1 LRSWFGLGGKKA
13 LVVGASQG
21 LGREIA
27 IGLAKAG
34 SDVAC
39 AARNAAG
46 LQNTVNAVRNLG
58 REAVSI
64 PTDVTQEQQIA
75 ALIHQTN
82 QIFGRIDI
90 LIYCA
95 GMMYASSSLEMS
107 VADWETVLKTNLTG
121 AFVSCRETAKTMKRH
136 GSGRIILVGSA
147 FAQRVLPYCLAY
159 VVSKAGLS
167 QMIRNLSFEWARYGI
182 RVNGIAPG
190 YFDTDMPAAVLGDAK
205 SRETVLNR
213 IPLKRVGDP
222 PEIAPLAVYLAGD
235 ACGYMTGEIICMDGG
250 QVHNTS

>member
-1 LRSWFGLGGKKA
+1 LRNWFGLEHKKA

-21 LGREIA
+21 LGREMA

-46 LQNTVNAVRNLG
+46 LKDTVDIIRDLG

-64 PTDVTQEQQIA
+64 PTDITREQHVTT
-75 ALIHQTN
+75 LIQKTSE
-82 QIFGRIDI
+82 IFGRIDI

-95 GMMYASSSLEMS
+95 GMMYAGASLDMS
-107 VADWETVLKTNLTG
+107 LADWEVVLKTNLTG
-121 AFVSCRETAKTMKRH
+121 AYLACRETAKVMKRQ
-136 GSGRIILVGSA
+136 GSGSIILVGSA
-147 FAQRVLPYCLAY
+147 FAERVLPYCLAY

-190 YFDTDMPAAVLGDAK
+190 YFDTDMPAAVLGDPK
-205 SRETVLNR
+205 SRKTVLGR
-213 IPLKRVGDP
+213 IPLRRVGDP
-222 PEIAPLAVYLAGD
+222 SEIAPLAVYLAGD
-235 ACGYMTGEIICMDGG
+235 ACDYMTGEIICMDGG
-250 QVHNTS
+250 QANCTS